1 MTNRNG
7 HRPLR
12 TRLAGAAGPWHAAAM
27 ERSREMPAPGRFEGG
42 DTSRTRWT
50 HEETLALLS
59 ILKQMNV
66 GGAMD
71 ARNQRNTPFFLR
83 VMELLRQRG
92 IACWT
97 LTQVRVRWKNL
108 KARYLMARRARE
120 RGGGGGG
127 GIGGAGGG
135 VRDRGK
141 GAFAYFKEINEI
153 IGGRPCVAV
162 TREGHRAGVAGDRH
176 VEPGDRRCYEFR
188 EEDHVEPNFKQE
200 AMESKSHS
208 PPYFAEVEVS
218 GFTDHMDMA
227 QGVKEE
233 VEDDVESYSPQCNFE
248 GDTAGTAC
256 IVPRSWTSN
265 VDVTGESAAPS
276 TSLGGAVP
284 PRPCS
289 GGGGGSSSDGSG
301 AGDLPA
307 QQRAYLGAQERML
320 LRLQRSSQEA
330 SFAFQRELQADEMRL
345 LEPHL
350 QAAAGVAASFLGVME
365 RLSSLLEA
373 TVRDLPFASS
383 AAMTAAAGDDRA
395 PSSPTP
401 QTPGQAP
408 PTSNQSR
415 GEQAAPPRSP
425 PHHRR
430 HHHRRHHLH
439 HLHHQGLLADADV
452 DGPVPSLGPH
462 GRAANG
468 DRSHGD
474 ETETETPTAASPV
487 AGTAAAS
494 SAARRDARTPLLA
507 TSSPPRRLGYGGH
520 KLPARF
526 RTAEK

>member
-1 MTNRNG
+1 
-7 HRPLR
+7 
-12 TRLAGAAGPWHAAAM
+12 M

-127 GIGGAGGG
+127 GIGGGGA
-135 VRDRGK
+135 RDRGK

-153 IGGRPCVAV
+153 IGGRPCMAI
-162 TREGHRAGVAGDRH
+162 TREGDGAGVAGDRH
-176 VEPGDRRCYEFR
+176 VETDERRCYEFR

-200 AMESKSHS
+200 AMESKSCS

-233 VEDDVESYSPQCNFE
+233 VEGDVESYSPQCNFE
-248 GDTAGTAC
+248 GDTAASDFYLPGTAC
-256 IVPRSWTSN
+256 IVPRGWTSN

-276 TSLGGAVP
+276 TSLGGATP
-284 PRPCS
+284 APRPCS
-289 GGGGGSSSDGSG
+289 GGDGSSSDGSG

-307 QQRAYLGAQERML
+307 RQRAYLGAQERML

-373 TVRDLPFASS
+373 TVRDLPFVNYAG
-383 AAMTAAAGDDRA
+383 TAAAAAGNDRT
-395 PSSPTP
+395 PSSPSPTP

-415 GEQAAPPRSP
+415 GEQTAPPRSS

-430 HHHRRHHLH
+430 HRHR
-439 HLHHQGLLADADV
+439 HQGLLADADV

-468 DRSHGD
+468 ARSHGD
-474 ETETETPTAASPV
+474 ETATETPMAASPV
-487 AGTAAAS
+487 AGTAA
-494 SAARRDARTPLLA
+494 AARRDARTPLLA